1 MKWNRR
7 DLSRPAASNA
17 LAISSRI
24 PQRAINRGISR
35 RPLCSR
41 GRPRNQPLVNR
52 VQACA
57 SSDAID
63 VPNWAMDIGQWLPEW
78 LVYGLLAWLV
88 YGSVMTLA
96 NPHCMMRRCCQ
107 RNTIESLV
115 DSEAIALVPQT
126 CQRA

>member
-1 MKWNRR
+1 M
-7 DLSRPAASNA
+7 
-17 LAISSRI
+17 
-24 PQRAINRGISR
+24 
-35 RPLCSR
+35 
-41 GRPRNQPLVNR
+41 
-52 VQACA
+52 ACA

-78 LVYGLLAWLV
+78 LVYGMLAWLV